1 MFRQTICIPTSLS
14 TEEATARLAAVTTP
28 STWNYY
34 DTKKILFSG
43 TVSAG
48 GFRIRPLLHFRGGT
62 IPVVK
67 GKIMEADGG
76 AVLLARPQLMRFTAA
91 FLLIWSGALAVIF
104 LAALGAAVRGKAP
117 FWAPLAMLA
126 MLGAGTALWVIPYV
140 FSTRKTEERLRTLLE
155 QSPEG

>member
-48 GFRIRPLLHFRGGT
+48 GFRIRPLLRFRSSF
-62 IPVVK
+62 IPVVE
-67 GKIMEADGG
+67 GKILEADGG
-76 AVLLARPQLMRFTAA
+76 AVLVARPRLIRFTAA
-91 FLLIWSGALAVIF
+91 FLLFWFGALAVIF
-104 LAALGAAVRGKAP
+104 LAALGAAVRGRAP
-117 FWAPLAMLA
+117 FLAPLVVLA
-126 MLGAGTALWVIPYV
+126 MLGAGTALWVVPYV
-140 FSTRKTEERLRTLLE
+140 VSTRKTEERLRTLLE
-155 QSPEG
+155 QSAEG